1 MPNLGGLI
9 TRPLS
14 MFGQYKIM
22 KNISIPIITK
32 EEFRKKFI
40 DAIVHDK
47 ESYLRT
53 DFFEYLVDDGFVKLD
68 FENLDKTLAAHLL
81 YFQTVAVDFGDNQY
95 YWLVSGS
102 KAILINK
109 EV

>member
-1 MPNLGGLI
+1 
-9 TRPLS
+9 
-14 MFGQYKIM
+14 MFGPYKIM

-32 EEFRKKFI
+32 EEFKRKLI
-40 DAIVHDK
+40 EVVVYDK
-47 ESYLRT
+47 QDWSRM
-53 DFFEYLVDDGFVKLD
+53 DFVEYLVENGFKELD
-68 FENLDKTLAAHLL
+68 FQNLDKTLAAHLL
-81 YFQTVAVDFGDNQY
+81 YFQTVVVDFGDNQY